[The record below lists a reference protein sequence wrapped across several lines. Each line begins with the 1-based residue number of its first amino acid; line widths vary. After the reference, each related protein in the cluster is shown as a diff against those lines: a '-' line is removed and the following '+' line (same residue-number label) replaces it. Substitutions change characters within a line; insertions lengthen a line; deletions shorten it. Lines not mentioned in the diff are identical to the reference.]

1 MANVLT
7 FSTTLGNTL
16 ADAVDTAVGSAGT
29 LEFQTSGNAEIAT
42 LTLTDPAFGDAVD
55 KVITLDTDPVLQ
67 DTNATAGTMAKF
79 VIKNAGTTTVVTGT
93 VGVSGEAINFAGGV
107 AVETGDTVELTS
119 FTITF

>member
-16 ADAVDTAVGSAGT
+16 ADAVDTAVGAAGT
-29 LEFQTSGNAEIAT
+29 LEFATSADAEVAT
-42 LTLTDPAFGDAVD
+42 LTLANPAFGDAVN

-67 DTNATAGTMAKF
+67 DTNANAGTMAKF
-79 VIKNAGTTTVVTGT
+79 FIKNAGTTTVVTGT
-93 VGVSGEAINFAGGV
+93 VGVSGEAINFSGGV
-107 AVETGDTVELTS
+107 VVEAGDTVELTS